1 MSDFQTY
8 VTERRHR
15 AASAMAELS
24 GNTSAC
30 AMGRAGQSF
39 PAYKYHEGA
48 TAALGA
54 LSRKLRRE
62 PDADPAGLVNSVLPE
77 WQSPGG
83 EGRDWEAYT
92 AGGREALESAADH
105 IRRGMP

>member
-8 VTERRHR
+8 VTEQRHR

-30 AMGRAGQSF
+30 AMGRAGRSF

-48 TAALGA
+48 TAALGVLA
-54 LSRKLRRE
+54 RRLRR
-62 PDADPAGLVNSVLPE
+62 DGDVDPAGLVSSVLPE
-77 WQSPGG
+77 WQTPGG

-92 AGGREALESAADH
+92 AGGREALEAAADYLARH
-105 IRRGMP
+105 H